1 MWENAFWLELDSG
14 FLDMMP
20 KTTKLKRKINWTVSK
35 FEAFLLQE
43 VSSRQKEENMQNGRK
58 YL

>member
-43 VSSRQKEENMQNGRK
+43 VSSRQKEENM
-58 YL
+58 